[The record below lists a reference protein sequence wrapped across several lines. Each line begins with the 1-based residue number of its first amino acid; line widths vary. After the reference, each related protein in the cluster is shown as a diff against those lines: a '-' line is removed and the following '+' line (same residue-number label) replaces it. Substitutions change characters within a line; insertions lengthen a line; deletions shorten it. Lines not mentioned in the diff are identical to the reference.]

1 MSYKLETERRMKFL
15 MSLDLFNKWEEND
28 IKLLNVSSRTV
39 ELPADSV
46 SVPSCFIHIGCSAL
60 LHLSRV

>member
-46 SVPSCFIHIGCSAL
+46 SVSSCFMSVVFFFA
-60 LHLSRV
+60 